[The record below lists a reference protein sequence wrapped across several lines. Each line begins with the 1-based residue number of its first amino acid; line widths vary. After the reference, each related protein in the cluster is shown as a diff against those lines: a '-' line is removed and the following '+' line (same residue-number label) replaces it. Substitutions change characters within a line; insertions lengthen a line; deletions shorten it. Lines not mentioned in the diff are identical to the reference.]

1 MRSATLSRLE
11 LRIMQTLW
19 SGGPCSIRTLLEAFP
34 RQERLAYTTVQTVVN
49 RLEAKG
55 AIRRV
60 NKISNA
66 HVFEAAISQASAQ
79 HRMLDEL
86 VAWFGGKPL
95 PIMTH
100 LIESGRLTDDEVR
113 EARKALKRLA
123 RKEKRKEKRS

>member
-11 LRIMQTLW
+11 LRIMQMLW
-19 SGGPCSIRTLLEAFP
+19 NNGPSSIRTLLEAFP
-34 RQERLAYTTVQTVVN
+34 RKERLAYTTVQTVVN

-60 NKISNA
+60 NKVSNA
-66 HVFEAAISQASAQ
+66 HLFEAVISQASAQ

-113 EARKALKRLA
+113 EARKALQRLT
-123 RKEKRKEKRS
+123 RKEKKK

>member
-1 MRSATLSRLE
+1 MRLATLSRLE

-19 SGGPCSIRTLLEAFP
+19 KQGPCSIRMLLEAFP

-60 NKISNA
+60 DKISNA

-100 LIESGRLTDDEVR
+100 LIESGKLTEDEVR
-113 EARKALKRLA
+113 EARKALRNWSP
-123 RKEKRKEKRS
+123 KEKSK

>member
-19 SGGPCSIRTLLEAFP
+19 NDGPCSIRTLLEAFP

-60 NKISNA
+60 DKVSNA

-100 LIESGRLTDDEVR
+100 LIESGRLTDEEVR
-113 EARKALKRLA
+113 EARKALQRLT
-123 RKEKRKEKRS
+123 RKEKKK

>member
-11 LRIMQTLW
+11 LRI
-19 SGGPCSIRTLLEAFP
+19 IRTLLEAFP

-60 NKISNA
+60 DKISNA

-100 LIESGRLTDDEVR
+100 LIESGRLTDEEVR
-113 EARKALKRLA
+113 EARKALHRLT
-123 RKEKRKEKRS
+123 RKEKR

>member
-1 MRSATLSRLE
+1 MKLPKLTPLE

-19 SGGPCSIRTLLEAFP
+19 SEGPCSIRTLLEAFP

-49 RLEAKG
+49 RLERKQ

-60 NKISNA
+60 KKVSNA
-66 HVFEAAISQASAQ
+66 HVFEAVISQASAQ
-79 HRMLDEL
+79 RRMIDEL

-100 LIESGRLTDDEVR
+100 LIESGTLTQDEVR
-113 EARKALKRLA
+113 EARKALQRLTL
-123 RKEKRKEKRS
+123 KEKSK

>member
-1 MRSATLSRLE
+1 MRLATLSRLE

-19 SGGPCSIRTLLEAFP
+19 SEGPCSIRMLLEAFP

-60 NKISNA
+60 NKVSNA

-113 EARKALKRLA
+113 EARKALQRLTRKEN
-123 RKEKRKEKRS
+123 RKEKRE